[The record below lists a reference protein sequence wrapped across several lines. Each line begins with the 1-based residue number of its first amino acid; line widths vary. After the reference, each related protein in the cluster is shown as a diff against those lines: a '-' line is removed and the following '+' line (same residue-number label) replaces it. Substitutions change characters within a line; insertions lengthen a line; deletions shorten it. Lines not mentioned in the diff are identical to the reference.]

1 MASNYPEIN
10 FAYFTRKPR
19 YVFMRK
25 DFLFDFNFADWF
37 FTRLSWPG
45 GMLVS
50 SVFYSSFAT
59 RDALKGFSGC
69 IGLLDT
75 NADSKD
81 CLLAVPSN
89 DDSIDWVVFVNDVFS
104 EYILFKKL

>member
-25 DFLFDFNFADWF
+25 DYLFDLNFADWF

-50 SVFYSSFAT
+50 SVFSSSFAT
-59 RDALKGFSGC
+59 RDAFKGISGC
-69 IGLLDT
+69 VGLLDT
-75 NADSKD
+75 NADSKN
-81 CLLAVPSN
+81 CLLAVPCN
-89 DDSIDWVVFVNDVFS
+89 DDSID
-104 EYILFKKL
+104 